1 MSVAVCD
8 PDIDFWGFLLSLSC
22 CLGLDR
28 ARIVSS
34 DDKVCRW
41 YHAAH
46 SALALILEEFSNAAA
61 AETVS
66 ARQSAGVDLLFV
78 ADVALSVSINEVL
91 SLLELVFL
99 FLSDLLNPVI
109 ARSGSCTLLAFL
121 ALHSVVHSGVR
132 GVRRDAH
139 ERSQL
144 LLIIRI
150 SVLG

>member
-1 MSVAVCD
+1 M
-8 PDIDFWGFLLSLSC
+8 
-22 CLGLDR
+22 GLDR

-41 YHAAH
+41 HHAAH
-46 SALALILEEFSNAAA
+46 GTLALVLEEFSDAAA

-99 FLSDLLNPVI
+99 FLSDLLSPVI
-109 ARSGSCTLLAFL
+109 TRSGSCTLLAFL

-139 ERSQL
+139 ERCQL